1 MKRGAPRDT
10 LLSLTHRH
18 CSVFSFSSLSSCL
31 PYASPH
37 FALITML
44 LLSFSLAFL
53 LPTLLYLCLFFAS
66 HWETIAPVIHFQL
79 LPKGWCQTGAKSQL
93 GSETVSSTSQSE
105 FTATG
110 RRNDSHREVRC
121 VYLSSPVCSETKS
134 CVDMTGYLMGFLIK
148 YLLNQWI
155 LGLWKTIH
163 FSSRGNCCILAT
175 IKNPCSWFL

>member
-18 CSVFSFSSLSSCL
+18 CSVFSFSSLLSPTCITSLCFDYDAAAFFWSCL
-31 PYASPH
+31 LAPH
-37 FALITML
+37 LAVFV
-44 LLSFSLAFL
+44 SFF
-53 LPTLLYLCLFFAS
+53 TS
-66 HWETIAPVIHFQL
+66 HWETIAPVIHFQS

-121 VYLSSPVCSETKS
+121 VCLSSPVCSETKS
-134 CVDMTGYLMGFLIK
+134 CVGMTGYLIAFFNKISVKSVNSGFME
-148 YLLNQWI
+148 NNS
-155 LGLWKTIH
+155 
-163 FSSRGNCCILAT
+163 F
-175 IKNPCSWFL
+175 